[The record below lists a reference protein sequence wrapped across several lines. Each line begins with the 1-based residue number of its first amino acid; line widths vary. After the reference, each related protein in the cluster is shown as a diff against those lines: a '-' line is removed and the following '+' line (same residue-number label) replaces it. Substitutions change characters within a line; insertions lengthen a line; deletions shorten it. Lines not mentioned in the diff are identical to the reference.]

1 MPHAEEFRAA
11 TQPEET
17 KIVKNLGP
25 LAASGAD
32 ARQVADAAVA
42 VWEAIDAA
50 MGPIVGQRGIAA
62 LYQRSLHLAG
72 ADHPWMAA
80 AYEGALEPGD
90 FSALRAAL
98 SRQTG
103 SNAAAAHDATLQIFQ
118 DLLDNLI
125 GRTLTQRLLQAIWDQ
140 PSSGHA
146 VQDNSP

>member
-1 MPHAEEFRAA
+1 
-11 TQPEET
+11 
-17 KIVKNLGP
+17 
-25 LAASGAD
+25 
-32 ARQVADAAVA
+32 

-98 SRQTG
+98 SLQTG
-103 SNAAAAHDATLQIFQ
+103 SNAAAAHDAMLQIFQ

-125 GRTLTQRLLQAIWDQ
+125 GRTLTQRLLQAIWDL